1 MYRTTFVRG
10 AAAPG
15 GGRGFVAD
23 QRSGRHLPA
32 SHAINGVVHEENG
45 DFFAAIRSMHDF
57 RRANRSQV
65 AIALIRDNHLVGTS
79 SLDSRGCRGRAAVRC
94 LNIANIKIRVSENRT
109 THRTDQDGFVLQTQ
123 ILESFGNQLVNYAVA
138 ATGTV
143 MRLMS

>member
-10 AAAPG
+10 AEAPG
-15 GGRGFVAD
+15 GGRGFLAD

-32 SHAINGVVHEENG
+32 SHTINGVVHEENG

-94 LNIANIKIRVSENRT
+94 LNIANIKSCLGSRSFARVL
-109 THRTDQDGFVLQTQ
+109 GFPRAL
-123 ILESFGNQLVNYAVA
+123 
-138 ATGTV
+138 
-143 MRLMS
+143 MRFEFVRFEVD